1 MASLLEEILARL
13 EKAERRI
20 AQLEASVA
28 RMSPPASAAGSPA
41 RPAAVAQAP
50 ATAATPVPAAAPAPP
65 PATKPDPAPAPAP
78 AKAPPSTVTL
88 EVPLPTPDITQRLS
102 PLEPEVEA
110 QPEGLLP
117 FPDLSHMDEK
127 LFVPRAPAQ
136 KLNTVAY
143 IEEYPRICERI
154 LQLWGTPECEGYL
167 NSLIIDTRGNRK
179 GFPPGVMEELLYLG
193 RLARALVIMKVGGDL
208 WSTYDQVGD
217 RR

>member
-1 MASLLEEILARL
+1 LASLLEEILARL

-28 RMSPPASAAGSPA
+28 RMSPPAPAAGSPA
-41 RPAAVAQAP
+41 RTVAVSQAP
-50 ATAATPVPAAAPAPP
+50 ATAPPPVPAAAPSPP
-65 PATKPDPAPAPAP
+65 PAITPAPAP

-127 LFVPRAPAQ
+127 LFVPRPPAQ